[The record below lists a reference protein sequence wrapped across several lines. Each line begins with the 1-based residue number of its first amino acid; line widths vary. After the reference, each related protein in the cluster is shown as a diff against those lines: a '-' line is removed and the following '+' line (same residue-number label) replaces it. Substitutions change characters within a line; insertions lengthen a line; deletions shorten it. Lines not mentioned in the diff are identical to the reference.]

1 MPHILFI
8 DNVVAFLVVNRDRYP
23 EVATQTVEIRRDTVQ
38 APEIP
43 WRSSWLVVYMPVLC
57 RMTGPG
63 SDSEDNSGLRSCS
76 SSDKVVDVLCVPV
89 VQILR
94 CRCGG
99 DSRLPPLQLLRN
111 PSRFCMLQYF
121 FVVDVPVVQVHLCVQ
136 SWTRSL
142 TCPLLSTTGY
152 CTVEVPQIQLS
163 PVTADIPVV
172 QHGRG

>member
-1 MPHILFI
+1 ML
-8 DNVVAFLVVNRDRYP
+8 DSAVLGWSSTFLLLCKR
-23 EVATQTVEIRRDTVQ
+23 QGLGLTVEKTVEVPQ
-38 APEIP
+38 
-43 WRSSWLVVYMPVLC
+43 LL
-57 RMTGPG
+57 
-63 SDSEDNSGLRSCS
+63 
-76 SSDKVVDVLCVPV
+76 SSDKVVDILVVAQRQIPMVQSVQKTIEIPQLQYIDKVVDVPGVPV

-94 CRCGG
+94 YRCGG
-99 DSRLPPLQLLRN
+99 DSRLPQLQLLRN
-111 PSRFCMLQYF
+111 PSGFRTLQYF

-172 QHGRG
+172 QHRRR